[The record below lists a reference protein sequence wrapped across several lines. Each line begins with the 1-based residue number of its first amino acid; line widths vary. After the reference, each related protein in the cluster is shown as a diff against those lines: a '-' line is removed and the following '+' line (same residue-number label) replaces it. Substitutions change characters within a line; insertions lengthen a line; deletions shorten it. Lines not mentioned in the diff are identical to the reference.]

1 MSSNVGF
8 WGSFSFAH
16 ACPPPCLSL
25 PLTTEGSS
33 CSLKYYYQSFRVVVK
48 YPLLIGILP
57 CIIVSVFA
65 GSGMA
70 SLQPV
75 QLLMGPLRFRQ
86 NELLIPSLVGMIF
99 STFQPPSTAHSA
111 PHLHQN

>member
-1 MSSNVGF
+1 MRSLLLSL
-8 WGSFSFAH
+8 
-16 ACPPPCLSL
+16 PPSL
-25 PLTTEGSS
+25 PLTTEGSL
-33 CSLKYYYQSFRVVVK
+33 CSFKYYYQSFKIVVK

-57 CIIVSVFA
+57 CIVVSVFA

-75 QLLMGPLRFRQ
+75 QMLMGPLRFRQ

-99 STFQPPSTAHSA
+99 SPFQPPSHDTAHDSA